1 MEVTV
6 MGLGMMGSTL
16 AQLLLRAGHRVH
28 VWNRSTAKTDAL
40 VREGALRTVSP
51 EAAVRAAEFVVVCVH
66 DYAAANTFLR
76 DDGVAS
82 GLTGRVVVQLTTGSP
97 QEARDGEAF
106 VRMHGGAYVDGAIQA
121 APSQM
126 GTPDTPI
133 LVSGAND
140 AYRRAEPLL
149 RLFGGGLVYL
159 GESAGAAATMDLATL
174 SYVYGAVI
182 GFLHG
187 ARICEAEGFGVD
199 AYGAVVAQI
208 APSFGDFLKHEG
220 KMIHEGR
227 FEVTQSPMTI
237 SIEAVERM
245 LRAATDAGINAEFPA
260 FAAQLLRRAAAAGLE
275 SEELAALIKVLRS
288 AS

>member
-1 MEVTV
+1 MDVTV

-40 VREGALRTVSP
+40 VREGAVRTASAA
-51 EAAVRAAEFVVVCVH
+51 AAVRAAEFVVVCVH
-66 DYAAANTFLR
+66 DYAAADTFLR
-76 DDGVAS
+76 ADGVAS
-82 GLTGRVVVQLTTGSP
+82 GLAGRVVVQLTTGSP
-97 QEARDGEAF
+97 QEARDGEGW
-106 VRMHGGAYVDGAIQA
+106 VQRHGGAYVDGAIQA

-140 AYRRAEPLL
+140 AYRRSEPLL
-149 RLFGGGLVYL
+149 RVLGGGLVYL
-159 GESAGAAATMDLATL
+159 GEAAGAAATMDLATL

-199 AYGAVVAQI
+199 AYGAVVARI
-208 APSFGDFLKHEG
+208 APSFGAFLEHEG
-220 KMIHEGR
+220 KMIHDGR

-245 LRAATDAGINAEFPA
+245 LRAAADAGINAEFPA

-275 SEELAALIKVLRS
+275 TEELAAMIKVLRAPS
-288 AS
+288 